1 MVPVNTCSSLMN
13 TSPNSRWLAPE
24 TIKPLPCVTGVA
36 VESKSADIFAFGML
50 VIEVLAGKPPF
61 EGCGEPGAACRIL
74 GGDRPELPQN
84 VGDVDLTDPMRDL
97 IQRCWHENPTERPEI
112 WEVVTMWECF
122 LRVENDEYV
131 KGILN
136 DWFRF

>member
-1 MVPVNTCSSLMN
+1 MAPVNACSSLMN

-24 TIKPLPCVTGVA
+24 IIKPLPCATGVA

-50 VIEVLAGKPPF
+50 VVEVLTGKPPF

-74 GGDRPELPQN
+74 GGDGPELPQN
-84 VGDVDLTDPMRDL
+84 AGDVDLTDPMRDL

-112 WEVVTMWECF
+112 GEVVTMWEGF

-131 KGILN
+131 KGTLN
-136 DWFRF
+136 YRFRF

>member
-1 MVPVNTCSSLMN
+1 MAPVNACSSLMN

-24 TIKPLPCVTGVA
+24 IIKPLPCATGVA

-50 VIEVLAGKPPF
+50 VIEVLTGKPPF

-74 GGDRPELPQN
+74 RGDRPELPQN
-84 VGDVDLTDPMRDL
+84 AGDVDLTDPMRDL

-112 WEVVTMWECF
+112 WEVVTMWEGF

-131 KGILN
+131 KGTLN
-136 DWFRF
+136 YRFRF